1 MSVKKY
7 LLSIC
12 LLISFSAFAQKGEK
26 LPVIKAHS
34 LKVDIRDG
42 EELKK
47 DYWTITP
54 ELNPDE
60 YTSPSLG
67 KRVVFYTDIDSISVT
82 LGETTIFDFIIL
94 VDGKKKAVTRIRYKP
109 SNLTVLKNAANWN
122 ISDAR
127 SLPEFTYL
135 DSSDERLRA
144 LRTGFNLDSIAGKG
158 NEVSR
163 ILEMLH
169 WIHNLIP
176 HDGQHDNPEVRNAMS
191 MIRQCKA
198 EHRGLNCRGL
208 GTVLNECYLAMGF
221 KSRFLTCLPKDSL
234 DTECHVIN
242 MVYSNDLKK
251 WIWVDPTHD
260 SYVMNEKG
268 ELLGPAEVRER
279 LIDGRPLILNPTANW
294 NHQQSSL
301 IEDYI
306 YDYMAKNLYR
316 FSCPLASTYDTETAT
331 TDKSVTYIEL
341 VPPDYYHQQSGRTET
356 MIRNGKIRMIEYQT
370 NNPDVF
376 FAMPR

>member
-1 MSVKKY
+1 MSVKNH

-12 LLISFSAFAQKGEK
+12 LIFSISAFAQKKEK

-42 EELKK
+42 DELRKE
-47 DYWTITP
+47 YWTISP

-60 YTSPSLG
+60 YTSPKLG
-67 KRVVFYTDIDSISVT
+67 QRVVFYTDLDSIAVT
-82 LGETTIFDFIIL
+82 LQETTVFDFIIL

-109 SNLTVLKNAANWN
+109 TNLVVLKNAAAWN
-122 ISDAR
+122 KNDAR
-127 SLPEFTYL
+127 KIPEFTYL
-135 DSSDERLRA
+135 DSSDVHLKA
-144 LRTGFNLDSIAGKG
+144 LRSGFKLDSIAGEG

-163 ILEMLH
+163 ILELLH
-169 WIHNLIP
+169 WIHRLIP

-191 MIRQCKA
+191 MIRQCKE

-208 GTVLNECYLAMGF
+208 GTVLNECYLSLGF
-221 KSRFLTCLPKDSL
+221 KSRFLTCLPKDSM

-260 SYVMNEKG
+260 SYVLNEKG
-268 ELLGPAEVRER
+268 VLVGPAEVRER
-279 LIDGRPLILNPTANW
+279 LIDGRPLILNPDANW
-294 NHQQSSL
+294 NHRLSTVSENYL
-301 IEDYI
+301 

-316 FSCPLASTYDTETAT
+316 FSCPLNSTYDTETTAPG
-331 TDKSVTYIEL
+331 KSITYIEL
-341 VPPDYYHQQSGRTET
+341 VPLDYYHQESGPTET
-356 MIRNGKIRMIEYQT
+356 MIRDGKVKMIEYQT

-376 FAMPR
+376 FAKPR